1 MNYIYKITNIING
14 KLYIG
19 KTGKTIEERLNDHKR
34 ASKAPYVNRP
44 LYDAMNK
51 YGYEYFIIEEV
62 ECCKNDKEASIR
74 EMYWIAYYDTYR
86 NGYNATLGGDGIATL
101 NLNEEEVIERYK
113 VLKSMRAV
121 AREYEV
127 DEKTIR
133 NIINKHHIRKFS
145 QKDQFNIQM
154 KDPEVLD
161 KYQETRSI
169 RKVAEFFC
177 VDAKTIKRIL
187 QKYEIHIFTRKE
199 QCAIAC

>member
-19 KTGKTIEERLNDHKR
+19 KTGKTIEERFQEHKW

-51 YGYEYFIIEEV
+51 YGYECFIIEEV

-101 NLNEEEVIERYK
+101 DLNEEEVIERYK

-127 DEKTIR
+127 NEKTIR

-145 QKDQFNIQM
+145 QKDQFNIKM
-154 KDPEVLD
+154 KDPDVLD

-169 RKVAEFFC
+169 RKVAEFFG
-177 VDAKTIKRIL
+177 VDKNTISRIL

>member
-113 VLKSMRAV
+113 MLKSMRAV

-145 QKDQFNIQM
+145 RKDQFNIKM
-154 KDPEVLD
+154 KDTDVLD
-161 KYQETRSI
+161 RYQETRSI

-177 VDAKTIKRIL
+177 VDSKTIKRIL

>member
-19 KTGKTIEERLNDHKR
+19 KTGKTIEERFQDHKR

-101 NLNEEEVIERYK
+101 DLNEEDVIERK
-113 VLKSMRAV
+113 
-121 AREYEV
+121 E
-127 DEKTIR
+127 
-133 NIINKHHIRKFS
+133 
-145 QKDQFNIQM
+145 QFNIKM
-154 KDPEVLD
+154 KDTDVLD
-161 KYQETRSI
+161 RYQETRSI

-177 VDAKTIKRIL
+177 VDSKTIKRIL

>member
-1 MNYIYKITNIING
+1 
-14 KLYIG
+14 
-19 KTGKTIEERLNDHKR
+19 
-34 ASKAPYVNRP
+34 
-44 LYDAMNK
+44 
-51 YGYEYFIIEEV
+51 
-62 ECCKNDKEASIR
+62 
-74 EMYWIAYYDTYR
+74 MYWIAYYDTYR

-101 NLNEEEVIERYK
+101 DLNEEDVIERYK
-113 VLKSMRAV
+113 MLKSMRAV

-145 QKDQFNIQM
+145 RKDQFNIKM
-154 KDPEVLD
+154 KDTDVLD
-161 KYQETRSI
+161 RYQETRSI

-177 VDAKTIKRIL
+177 VDSKTIKRIL